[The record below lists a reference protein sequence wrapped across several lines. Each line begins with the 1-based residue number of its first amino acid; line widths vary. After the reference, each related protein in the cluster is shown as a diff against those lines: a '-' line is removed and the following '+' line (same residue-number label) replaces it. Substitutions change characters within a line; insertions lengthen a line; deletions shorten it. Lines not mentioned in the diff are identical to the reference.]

1 MRIQTLVSAALG
13 AGLTAACATAVPP
26 PPPAVLAYARQDCDA
41 EPNLA
46 DAISLTPAK
55 ESQVHRVSTVVTSQ
69 TACLKSD
76 GETSPYVVY
85 ALPADRGDKTL
96 IVGGVLEAYRIFAPS
111 VTLLDEQGRVTRAF
125 AADEF
130 LYRGPVY
137 SVQFRPR
144 ETEAYIVVNV
154 DRDRIGAGYDAINV
168 GTNTTTISTGYYSS
182 NWTTGT
188 ETHYS
193 RTFSWEGT
201 VLVTVNDSDTEE
213 KPADPA

>member
-1 MRIQTLVSAALG
+1 MHIKILVSAVLG

-26 PPPAVLAYARQDCDA
+26 APAVLEYARQDCDA
-41 EPNLA
+41 APNLA
-46 DAISLTPAK
+46 DAISLTPEK
-55 ESQVHRVSTVVTSQ
+55 ESPVHRVSTVVTSQ

-76 GETSPYVVY
+76 GGTSPYVVY

-96 IVGGVLEAYRIFAPS
+96 IVGGVLEAFRIFAPAII
-111 VTLLDEQGRVTRAF
+111 LLDSQGQVTRAF

-144 ETEAYIVVNV
+144 ETEAYILVDV
-154 DRDRIGAGYDAINV
+154 DRDRVGAGYDAINV
-168 GTNTTTISTGYYSS
+168 GTNTTTISTGYYAS

-188 ETHYS
+188 ENHSS

-213 KPADPA
+213 KPVDPA